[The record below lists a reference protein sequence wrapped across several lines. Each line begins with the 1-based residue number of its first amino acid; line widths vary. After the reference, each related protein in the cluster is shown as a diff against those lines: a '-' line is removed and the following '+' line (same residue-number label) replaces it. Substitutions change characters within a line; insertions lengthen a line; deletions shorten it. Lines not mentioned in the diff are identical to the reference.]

1 MNEIRKGE
9 LPQGEANTGCH
20 NLDSRKGVNHLR
32 EGCSGVSDKMKA
44 GGQANFQ
51 IAQA

>member
-1 MNEIRKGE
+1 MKLGKVNFHKVRQILGVITWT
-9 LPQGEANTGCH
+9 QG
-20 NLDSRKGVNHLR
+20 KGVNHLR

>member
-1 MNEIRKGE
+1 MNEIGKGE
-9 LPQGEANTGCH
+9 HPQGETHTACQ